1 MDSFVEQ
8 LVKKKKGGREIGI
21 LAALW
26 LAAVVLVLV
35 LALFLVQFIGMMLA
49 LVLAVLVCWG
59 AWWLSGTQN
68 IEFEYS
74 ITNGELDVDQI
85 VAQRKRK
92 RLLSVNASKAEMLS
106 PYTAEIAARRFE
118 RVLMLA
124 PSPEDATF
132 CFTYRSKKYGNTL
145 VVFMPDDRVLYAFYK
160 GLQRL
165 VQLDFEKR
173 CREAGVT
180 FDKTG
185 AAEKRAEARIEAAL
199 NAWET
204 ASSAPTEDASAAGE
218 PETSLT
224 DAQETSLTDA
234 QETPPADPAPP
245 ADPPA
250 ADQ

>member
-8 LVKKKKGGREIGI
+8 LVRKKKGGREIGI
-21 LAALW
+21 LVALW
-26 LAAVVLVLV
+26 LAAVVLVAV
-35 LALFLVQFIGMMLA
+35 LALFLVQFLGIMLA
-49 LVLAVLVCWG
+49 LVLAVLACWG

-74 ITNGELDVDQI
+74 VTNGELDVDQI

-92 RLLSVNASKAEMLS
+92 RLLSVSASKAEMLS

-145 VVFMPDDRVLYAFYK
+145 VVFMPDERVLYAFYK
-160 GLQRL
+160 GMQRL
-165 VQLDFEKR
+165 AQIDFEKR
-173 CREAGVT
+173 CREAGVA

-199 NAWET
+199 NAWE
-204 ASSAPTEDASAAGE
+204 SAAPAPGE
-218 PETSLT
+218 TDPEIGI
-224 DAQETSLTDA
+224 E
-234 QETPPADPAPP
+234 ETPPTEQTPPSEPP
-245 ADPPA
+245 AEG
-250 ADQ
+250 Q